1 MIYHASIGVRDPERV
16 AKAIAELWGGEAVP
30 FLPVRNGSWM
40 ALAGDERGSAIEVYF
55 SGVVLDPSD
64 PSSVG
69 QEPVEMGTPLT
80 STHIAIGT
88 ELTAEEV
95 VALAKREGWFTRSED
110 RHLPFGVIEVWI
122 EDHIL
127 FEVLTADQRADYV
140 NAMTIEGWHGFLDQ
154 LKGTEVETA
163 WKEATEAHRKRLAA
177 KEHEAAA

>member
-1 MIYHASIGVRDPERV
+1 MIYHASIGVREPERV

-55 SGVVLDPSD
+55 SGVVLDPSEA
-64 PSSVG
+64 SSVAK
-69 QEPVEMGTPLT
+69 EPVEMGTELT

-88 ELTAEEV
+88 KLSAEEV
-95 VALAKREGWFTRSED
+95 VALAKREGWFVRSEN

-127 FEVLTADQRADYV
+127 FEVLTAGEQANYL
-140 NAMTIEGWHGFLDQ
+140 NAMTIEGWHAYLDT
-154 LKGTEVETA
+154 LKGSEDEAA
-163 WKEATEAHRKRLAA
+163 WTEATEAHRKRLA
-177 KEHEAAA
+177 KEDAAA